1 MGIYEYQ
8 CPVGHVTELMA
19 KLENRPATIKCDKG
33 EPLTCGRDAT
43 PILSATP
50 TSFRQ
55 NDRKAFKRQGH

>member
-1 MGIYEYQ
+1 MGIYEYL
-8 CPVGHVTELMA
+8 CPFDHVTELMV
-19 KLENRPATIKCDKG
+19 KLEDKPATIKC
-33 EPLTCGRDAT
+33 ETCDNNAT

>member
-8 CPVGHVTELMA
+8 CPEGHVTELMV
-19 KLENRPATIKCDKG
+19 KLSEKPDTIRCDQCDCAT
-33 EPLTCGRDAT
+33 AT

>member
-1 MGIYEYQ
+1 MAIFEFE
-8 CPVGHVTELMA
+8 CPLGHITELMV
-19 KLENRPATIKCDKG
+19 KLEEKPATVA
-33 EPLTCGRDAT
+33 CGGKDCAHVAT